1 MANDD
6 IRALS
11 EALAADPSSIAFLPL
26 AEALRKRGDVELAWR
41 IATRGVERHAQR
53 PDAHDLVARIA
64 LDRGDTARAR
74 AEWETVLTLLPANP
88 GAQKGLGFLFFQQ
101 GDLAEAQRYL
111 AAAAQ
116 AAPDDQSLTTALA
129 MVRAAAADAEHAA
142 VDRATP
148 GGQGALAALPVPP
161 FAPAPADS
169 RTLFAEVLGHEP
181 QTALLIDAEGYVVAG
196 EYVTD
201 DGIDLG
207 ADLGAQLS
215 GVSDEASR
223 AMRHLG
229 MGAWQQIVFESE
241 AASVAMAPSGDGV
254 LLVAASRSVPLGY
267 VRRLLERSLDRARR
281 WLASGT

>member
-1 MANDD
+1 MAHDD

-26 AEALRKRGDVELAWR
+26 AEALRKRGDVEMAWR
-41 IATRGVERHAQR
+41 IATRGVERHSQR

-64 LDRGDTARAR
+64 LDRGDLARAR
-74 AEWETVLTLLPANP
+74 AEWETVLTLQPANP

-101 GDLAEAQRYL
+101 GDLAEAERYL
-111 AAAAQ
+111 GAAAA
-116 AAPDDQSLTTALA
+116 AAPDDQSLAAALGT
-129 MVRAAAADAEHAA
+129 VRAAAADVEHEAF
-142 VDRATP
+142 DWPTP
-148 GGQGALAALPVPP
+148 GTPLGNSVLPVPP
-161 FAPAPADS
+161 FAPAPADA

-201 DGIDLG
+201 DGHDLG

-229 MGAWQQIVFESE
+229 LGAWQQIVFEAE

-254 LLVAASRSVPLGY
+254 LLVAAPRTVPLGF